1 MWQFHALEPRQQRA
15 LIALILAAMLILS
28 SGCQTTNP
36 QLVTTKPPQIDC
48 QERTPAETA
57 VALPSESEDWREW
70 RKAAL
75 AWIGIATAETEK
87 RATTADCLDALRDK
101 GVIR

>member
-15 LIALILAAMLILS
+15 LIALILAAMLIVL
-28 SGCQTTNP
+28 SGCATTP
-36 QLVTTKPPQIDC
+36 KPSLITAPPQIDC
-48 QERTPAETA
+48 QERSPAELA
-57 VALPSESEDWREW
+57 VSLPSESEDWREW
-70 RKAAL
+70 RRAAL